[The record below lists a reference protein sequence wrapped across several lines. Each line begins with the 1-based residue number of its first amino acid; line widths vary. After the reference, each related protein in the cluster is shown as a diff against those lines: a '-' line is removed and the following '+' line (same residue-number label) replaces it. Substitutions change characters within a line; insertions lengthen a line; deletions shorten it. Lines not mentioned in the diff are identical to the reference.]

1 MKLAK
6 SAILALFAM
15 TFAASGEVSPQ
26 ISKACMA
33 VDAMAVGF
41 VLQLT
46 HLTAQYVAK
55 FASNLSQTISNTLV
69 EVESL
74 VSQGGDNSKAVT
86 VLIPFVSAVSK
97 GSGMLVSSLAN
108 NPDHLLSSAEVQDLV
123 GNLQK
128 VSNVAS
134 DNHVDTTELQAVI
147 SQLHAVGGKL
157 HARSDFNPILD
168 GIKGS
173 ATNAAQTVETL
184 LKQLTRNDGHPAAD
198 VVSAFITGLDSQAD
212 NLINAVSVALGPLTF
227 GVSNLVGDAILGPVF
242 QSVTNGAEVLIAN
255 LAGGAVDLVTQP
267 ALQLLVHTLSRAV
280 SLGKKNNVKNAA
292 NLEKA
297 VNQLSKVAQNAK
309 PASPPATASAIQAH
323 SHDTKKGN

>member
-1 MKLAK
+1 MKFAK

-128 VSNVAS
+128 VSNVAL

-184 LKQLTRNDGHPAAD
+184 LKQLTRNDGHPTAD
-198 VVSAFITGLDSQAD
+198 VISAFITGLDSQAD
-212 NLINAVSVALGPLTF
+212 NLLNAVSVALGPLTF
-227 GVSNLVGDAILGPVF
+227 GVSNLVGDTLLGPFF
-242 QSVTNGAEVLIAN
+242 QSLTNGAEVLIAN
-255 LAGGAVDLVTQP
+255 VAGGAVDLVTQP

-297 VNQLSKVAQNAK
+297 VNQLSKIAQNAK
-309 PASPPATASAIQAH
+309 PATASAIQAH